1 MKPIIRDHIK
11 QLDVAQGG
19 GIISEKIRVDT
30 IENRMLVIGIGGTG
44 IDALLRLK
52 YQINR
57 GFKLPEDPITKKKKD
72 KPDNI
77 EYLAF
82 ETNEGD
88 AKKVYK
94 GMGLEL
100 DSELVLLANSEIGSI
115 LQNRSRIEDYI
126 SEWLSPELQISD
138 GMKGACGNRQAGR
151 LLMFTKINLVVES
164 IRKKINILSEGTNK
178 KLFVFILTGISGGT
192 GSGCFLDIAY
202 IVRGILE
209 NKYGSAGVDKVDTLG
224 YIFTPDVNLSNR
236 SLSIYTQEYIQK
248 NGYAALKELDYW
260 MNIEAREE
268 RFKQR
273 YGNVLNVNSPLPPF
287 NLCHLISGTN
297 MDAKFLENAYDY
309 CMNVTAENI
318 TNFMANEEKQ
328 AGEEFAIQDYISNIS
343 TNIAQMPR
351 PYPANYK
358 YNIIGASAAILPI
371 EEITT
376 YLAYRLFK
384 KMEKMFS
391 MEPDKKDLDNYARK
405 LGIDRDSIL
414 RKFEERVPEPIP
426 GYQNAERFS
435 YQNVIK
441 TQAVSLDPELEQ
453 GFLSKAR
460 EEYIKARKQLP
471 NQMLERFRE
480 VMHNVFLDPNCGPVY
495 ISRLL
500 NSTKGFCL
508 LKTIESY
515 TEAMENDKEQALQ
528 YIDPQRDNADAL
540 MREARNAII
549 SKEKKK
555 NAYIGAKINEY
566 LSKADAIKM
575 EYIIEFYQDLYNL
588 LNEENNR
595 IYSVFTEVLNTL
607 NQIFSNNADILINAT
622 EATDRKGNRTYYW
635 NVVTVP
641 DVAKMVD
648 KIMDEKDSNNL
659 LHDFLVEL
667 LNDTDKWTKEKDVD
681 VVGSISDF
689 LTEKFGDLITK
700 TMEDFLSVKYGQEER
715 LDQIVKKKIAGKLDM
730 AAVPVFHLSNSTGS
744 LNFPSFGLVSVPIKT
759 PSILKGIKEYQA
771 EAIGK
776 SGTKFN
782 IKESA
787 MTNRIF
793 WLNTMNGVPL
803 YAYAP
808 LTVFEECY
816 EKTITEREGIGRH
829 LVNNGRNN
837 WINLPSPIPE
847 KAWGDTYVNARV
859 KEFNS
864 RTRSLFDRARQFNV
878 IVEKDID
885 NNTSS
890 RFECRI
896 TKPFDLDSYL
906 SAYSLKMKDGN
917 PNFSEIIKCLK
928 DLKSLKENGLEI
940 EAVRN
945 IFESYNEEF
954 AKENLIRTPQ
964 LVLQVEDEVRKIGS
978 IANKIK
984 ELEKLLKTVD
994 DENKVL
1000 DSFIEA
1006 LYTNTVMKKGA
1017 LYVYDK
1023 DLTEDPMEPFV
1034 DLTSVKKY
1042 PEYVLFKAVTG
1053 LNEKQKQN
1061 VARKTEKR
1069 KKLLLSSED
1078 TKPFLE
1084 KFNELEDSFTKRKEA
1099 LDIEKDEITDGNNIY
1114 NFYKKVLI
1122 SVKAIK
1128 ENL

>member
-11 QLDVAQGG
+11 QLDVSLGG

-57 GFKLPEDPITKKKKD
+57 GFKLPEDPITKKKKE

-88 AKKVYK
+88 AQKKYK
-94 GMGLEL
+94 EMKLEP

-202 IVRGILE
+202 IIRGIME
-209 NKYGSAGVDKVDTLG
+209 NKYGAAGVDKADILG

-260 MNIEAREE
+260 MNIESTEE
-268 RFKQR
+268 RFCQR
-273 YGNVLNVNSPLPPF
+273 YGNVLEVNSQLPPF
-287 NLCHLISGTN
+287 NLCHLISATN

-343 TNIAQMPR
+343 TNIAQMPK

-384 KMEKMFS
+384 KIEKMFGS
-391 MEPDKKDLDNYARK
+391 APDKQDVENYARK
-405 LGIDRDSIL
+405 LGIDRESVL
-414 RKFEERVPEPIP
+414 RKFEERIPEPIP
-426 GYQNAERFS
+426 GYENSERFN
-435 YQNVIK
+435 YNNVIK
-441 TQAVSLDPELEQ
+441 TQAVSLDTELEQ

-460 EEYIKARKQLP
+460 EEYIKMRRQLP
-471 NQMLERFRE
+471 GQLLERFRE
-480 VMHNVFLDPNCGPVY
+480 VIHNVFLDPGCGPIY

-515 TEAMENDKEQALQ
+515 IEAVENDKDQLPRYIKEQE
-528 YIDPQRDNADAL
+528 DNSEAL
-540 MREARNAII
+540 MKEARNAII

-555 NAYIGAKINEY
+555 NAYIEVKINEY
-566 LSKADAIKM
+566 TAKADEIKM
-575 EYIIEFYQDLYNL
+575 GHMIEFYQELYNL
-588 LNEENNR
+588 MNEENNR
-595 IYSVFTEVLNTL
+595 IYSIFTEVLDTL
-607 NQIFSNNADILINAT
+607 NQIFNKNANILINAA
-622 EATDRKGNRTYYW
+622 EATDYKGNRTYYW

-641 DVAKMVD
+641 DVIKMVD
-648 KIMDEKDSNNL
+648 SIMDEKDSGNL
-659 LHDFLVEL
+659 LHDFLDEL
-667 LNDTDKWTKEKDVD
+667 LKDTDKWTKEKEVD
-681 VVGSISDF
+681 VVGSISEF
-689 LTEKFGDLITK
+689 LTDKFGDLITK
-700 TMEDFLSVKYGQEER
+700 TMEDFLSFKYGQDER
-715 LDQIVKKKIAGKLDM
+715 LDQIVKKKIAGKLDA

-759 PSILKGIKEYQA
+759 PAILKGIKEYQT

-776 SGTKFN
+776 SGTRFN

-808 LTVFEECY
+808 MSVLETCY

-829 LVNNGRNN
+829 LVNNGRND

-847 KAWGDTYVNARV
+847 KAWGDTYCNARV
-859 KEFNS
+859 KEHN
-864 RTRSLFDRARQFNV
+864 TRVRALFDRARYFKV
-878 IVEKDID
+878 IVEKDISI
-885 NNTSS
+885 NTSS

-896 TKPFDLDSYL
+896 TRPFDLNGFLAGYT
-906 SAYSLKMKDGN
+906 LKAKDGN
-917 PNFSEIIKCLK
+917 PNFPGIIKCLK
-928 DLKSLKENGLEI
+928 DMKTLMENGFEI
-940 EAVRN
+940 VTLRN
-945 IFESYNEEF
+945 IFDSYNEEF
-954 AKENLIRTPQ
+954 AKENFIRTPK
-964 LVLQVEDEVRKIGS
+964 LIFQVEDEVKKYEGL
-978 IANKIK
+978 AAKIK
-984 ELEKLLKTVD
+984 EYEDMIKIVDEENRVLE
-994 DENKVL
+994 N
-1000 DSFIEA
+1000 FIEA
-1006 LYTNTVMKKGA
+1006 LYTDTITKKGA

-1023 DLTEDPMEPFV
+1023 DLTEDPMEAFV
-1034 DLTSVKKY
+1034 DLTSTRLY
-1042 PEYVLFKAVTG
+1042 PEYSLFKAFTA
-1053 LNEKQKQN
+1053 LHEKQKQIII
-1061 VARKTEKR
+1061 RKTDKR
-1069 KKLLLSSED
+1069 KKLLLASDD
-1078 TKPFLE
+1078 TKALVD
-1084 KFNELEDSFTKRKEA
+1084 KLSELESIFTKRKET
-1099 LDIEKDEITDGNNIY
+1099 LDIEQDELVDGFNIY
-1114 NFYKKVLI
+1114 NFYKKVLL
-1122 SVKAIK
+1122 SLKAIK